1 MPTDDVLKTQRATAR
16 LIKQAQ
22 EERSGLGA
30 PVRRSFVEREEGS
43 AQATPLAEVL
53 SHRSGNRRGGGG
65 RGGGTR
71 LTLELSLLWVLAK
84 HPHETNRPLRFWA
97 ELLGLPDPQG
107 VGADRVRNAM
117 RGLEERGLLVISSA
131 EIPGYPSI
139 VRLRNE
145 VTKGPYGIPPGKGDP
160 YLRVPEAFWTRGL
173 VSELSGPGVA
183 MYLVVLAMH
192 GPDTE
197 SVWFRA
203 ESFRSRF
210 GLAESTRKAGLKDL
224 VENFVLDAESQPIGS
239 AGGRTWRR
247 NVYTLAPQYRRP
259 A

>member
-1 MPTDDVLKTQRATAR
+1 MTSDDVRRVQREAAR
-16 LIKQAQ
+16 SIKQAQ

-30 PVRRSFVEREEGS
+30 PVRRSFVERAEGG

-71 LTLELSLLWVLAK
+71 LALELSLLWVLAK
-84 HPHETNRPLRFWA
+84 RPHETERPLRFWA
-97 ELLGLPDPQG
+97 ELLGLPDPQ
-107 VGADRVRNAM
+107 VAGADRIRSAM
-117 RGLEERGLLVISSA
+117 RGLEERGLLAISSA
-131 EIPGYPSI
+131 ETPGYPST
-139 VRLRNE
+139 VRLKNE
-145 VTKGPYGIPPGKGDP
+145 VTKGPYGIPTGKGDP

-183 MYLVVLAMH
+183 MYLVVLAVH
-192 GPDTE
+192 GPETE

-224 VENFVLDAESQPIGS
+224 VDNSVLEVSSEPIGS
-239 AGGRTWRR
+239 SGGRTWRR
-247 NVYTLAPQYRRP
+247 NVYALAPQYRRP
-259 A
+259 T